1 MKMEGEALVWET
13 IRENAVG
20 DVWGRKTQN
29 NKVISNESHNQI
41 ARSPTFTFLPPQM
54 EDQLEPSISFV

>member
-1 MKMEGEALVWET
+1 MKMQGKALVWET

-20 DVWGRKTQN
+20 DIWGRKTQD

-41 ARSPTFTFLPPQM
+41 ARS
-54 EDQLEPSISFV
+54 

>member
-1 MKMEGEALVWET
+1 MKMEGKALVWET

-20 DVWGRKTQN
+20 DIWCRKTQD

-41 ARSPTFTFLPPQM
+41 VRLPT
-54 EDQLEPSISFV
+54 S